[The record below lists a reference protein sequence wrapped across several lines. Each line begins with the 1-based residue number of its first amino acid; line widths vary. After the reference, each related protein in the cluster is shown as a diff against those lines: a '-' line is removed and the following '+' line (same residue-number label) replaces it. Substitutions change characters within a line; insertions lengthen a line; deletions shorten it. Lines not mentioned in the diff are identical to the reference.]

1 MFLVDF
7 VQRFIDKKADE
18 ILMQTHKKNALPV
31 TNVPN
36 GLKPKKI
43 IYVANPLLKDEN
55 FLSGNCNAIEGID

>member
-18 ILMQTHKKNALPV
+18 ILIQTYKNALPV
-31 TNVPN
+31 TNVSS
-36 GLKPKKI
+36 GLTPKKI

-55 FLSGNCNAIEGID
+55 FLSGSCNSIEGVD